1 MKKLSLKSTILFVA
15 SISLFASVV
24 PATTASASYWQNKY
38 ASGWYKVRVKKTTKV
53 DKIKLGKAAYLNKL
67 AGTKTLHKGAIVKI
81 GYLGRDGFDWLLK
94 SPHKYKWTNKYAYS
108 AHFKKNS
115 FTVISHTK

>member
-24 PATTASASYWQNKY
+24 PATTASANYWQNKY

-67 AGTKTLHKGAIVKI
+67 AGTKTLHRGAIVKI
-81 GYLGRDGFDWLLK
+81 GYLGRDGFD
-94 SPHKYKWTNKYAYS
+94 
-108 AHFKKNS
+108 
-115 FTVISHTK
+115 